1 MPESPR
7 AYVPGDQPGS
17 APLARRRRTV
27 GARLGTVLDSVS
39 GPAPALFAAWLAG
52 LALTAVQSPQLT
64 VLIGVGLVG
73 AFVAGLVGTG
83 GAIFI
88 IPLLLYAPA
97 RFGQP
102 SLDIHAASGVTMVQ
116 VAASST
122 VGMLA
127 HRRGGHLDVPLA
139 LTLGGAVSAG
149 SFAGGLASAVA
160 RAALLSGIF
169 AALAT
174 MASVMMLFGRRTLA
188 AVPADGVVR
197 FNKTAAVAIGGVV
210 GLLVGMVGGGGGLLL
225 MPIMVF
231 LLHIPVRVAVGTT
244 LAIVAASGITG
255 AIGKAVGGQVDW
267 FLALALIVGALPGAY
282 LGARF
287 NRRLPVTVL
296 TRLFGAVIALI
307 AVKMW
312 WDLVGR

>member
-1 MPESPR
+1 MR
-7 AYVPGDQPGS
+7 F
-17 APLARRRRTV
+17 
-27 GARLGTVLDSVS
+27 GAVLDSVS

-52 LALTAVQSPQLT
+52 LVLIAAQSPRLAVLT
-64 VLIGVGLVG
+64 SVGLVG

-88 IPLLLYAPA
+88 IPLLIYAPA
-97 RFGQP
+97 QFGQP
-102 SLDIHAASGVTMVQ
+102 NLDIHAASGVTMVQ

-149 SFAGGLASAVA
+149 SFIGGLVSAVA
-160 RAALLSGIF
+160 HAAMLSGVF

-174 MASVMMLFGRRTLA
+174 MASIVMLFGRRTIT
-188 AVPADGVVR
+188 AVPADGTVR
-197 FNKTAAVAIGGVV
+197 FNRTTAIAIGGVV

-231 LLHIPVRVAVGTT
+231 LLRIPVRVAVGTT
-244 LAIVAASGITG
+244 LAIVAASGISG
-255 AIGKAVGGQVDW
+255 AVGKAVVGQVNW
-267 FLALALIVGALPGAY
+267 LLALALIVGAAAGRVPRRAVQPPPARHRADAPVRRRDRPHRREDVVGPGGTLSIADC
-282 LGARF
+282 
-287 NRRLPVTVL
+287 RLP
-296 TRLFGAVIALI
+296 IA
-307 AVKMW
+307 
-312 WDLVGR
+312 D